1 MVLGL
6 PRGITGLLRYLQN
19 IITALGVALC
29 RHGMLLRLVNLFGGE
44 RHAYCT
50 STVQSILQAGTGIR
64 FMWYDIACRWGRSY
78 EKWLVE
84 QDDRLREVGAGM
96 TYLIPPWHRYA
107 HSFSCQKDF
116 GHPTVPEVGRGTG
129 EPAEVWNSVIG
140 PHGSVLQYM
149 SPANR
154 ESHVERTGRHYCRQA
169 ALGMAFRLW
178 RMKARAEG
186 ALEAMTRQLSRL
198 ENALAAGSQQ
208 SVEQVR
214 SRLQEKCEEEEQ
226 RRKRQLMPPPQGQGE
241 QQRQAQAEQA
251 ARFVKGEYA
260 RCRLALDKLQR
271 CDILDAETDAVSLG
285 LLYPGADSA
294 SIRQRPVLIRS
305 IRTRLEELE
314 SQHAINPADWVDGSE
329 AFKAGLAELA
339 KGEVLKLQ
347 SELEEAVADY
357 WSLEYVIQHLSG
369 RRKEQ
374 GYAIRDKSQTKQRIE
389 GMWGRLVSWCNVAG
403 AVSAALASAIKEPD
417 ALQKAMGQKF
427 PWGVEGGPQE
437 GKTSRLRAAL
447 LRSYHDRKRGNE
459 EVALIVAEIEKAI
472 NKCERRVQLLSDALS
487 QSDDRTLPG
496 RLRLLRLHLGR
507 NERMLVAFRLL
518 KEGQIPR
525 DQSAIIDEDW

>member
-1 MVLGL
+1 MSWASWICTALFKLLTASARRLGTTAAAVLPTSAASFLEQTFKPRHLADAVSSLNSAVQIQEAQDIVVKGRTVMPHSEVMNIVTSGNPHAQALLMGL
-6 PRGITGLLRYLQN
+6 LAHFTPAQRQYVLALLPPGKGRNLPAGGRGGGAFAASLRSATGGAASPPTASVRAAPVRTTPATSRATIAAGQRPRG
-19 IITALGVALC
+19 TAA
-29 RHGMLLRLVNLFGGE
+29 
-44 RHAYCT
+44 
-50 STVQSILQAGTGIR
+50 
-64 FMWYDIACRWGRSY
+64 RS
-78 EKWLVE
+78 
-84 QDDRLREVGAGM
+84 D
-96 TYLIPPWHRYA
+96 
-107 HSFSCQKDF
+107 
-116 GHPTVPEVGRGTG
+116 
-129 EPAEVWNSVIG
+129 
-140 PHGSVLQYM
+140 
-149 SPANR
+149 
-154 ESHVERTGRHYCRQA
+154 A
-169 ALGMAFRLW
+169 ALLLVQPAW
-178 RMKARAEG
+178 ARVE
-186 ALEAMTRQLSRL
+186 ALP
-198 ENALAAGSQQ
+198 
-208 SVEQVR
+208 QVR

-389 GMWGRLVSWCNVAG
+389 GMWGRLVSWCKVAG